1 MAALRTDYQD
11 DVYEGSRKYTMV
23 NNQDGTV
30 SFVDVTEY
38 SVVGDNYGASEINA
52 QNDIINKKGTVVS
65 DTNIPIAQRITGNTY
80 FFYS

>member
-1 MAALRTDYQD
+1 MLRTDYQD
-11 DVYEGSRKYTMV
+11 DVFEGRRKYTMV

-30 SFVDVTEY
+30 SLIDATEY
-38 SVVGDNYGASEINA
+38 SVEGDNYGASEINE

-65 DTNIPIAQRITGNTY
+65 NVDIDVADRIEGNTY